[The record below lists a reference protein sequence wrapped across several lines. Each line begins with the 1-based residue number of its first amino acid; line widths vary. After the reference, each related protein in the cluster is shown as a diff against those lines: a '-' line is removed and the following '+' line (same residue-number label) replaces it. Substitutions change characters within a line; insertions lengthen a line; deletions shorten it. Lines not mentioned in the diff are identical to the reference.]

1 MSMSDCSHCGYS
13 NSDTVRFCVQCGTN
27 LSHRSSLLQPADR
40 SSDVTDEITKGQ
52 EEQNAE
58 QRPSPEPSEPAFSR
72 TWPPT
77 ADDGEDAA
85 QDSEEDAPPR
95 AAVTR
100 PEPLLPELQ
109 GLLEPTDPLAFV
121 TFGADTSESQREAL
135 QPFSTGVNEED
146 RRQLRELF
154 SGELPLAEG
163 AAPDML
169 RGANETQ
176 PVESGLLRQ
185 PRLEWLLLLG
195 LIVALLWGMETP
207 AGGSGP
213 HPLPGLFQ
221 AHQQVESLLPNSLVL
236 VNWAYDPATA
246 GEMDLVAQPVIEHL
260 LREQAQLIVVSQLP
274 GGPATARRLIAR
286 AEEAVR
292 RPARFQVVA
301 HVVIEAG
308 YLPGGA
314 ASLPLLGVAPA
325 QTLPV
330 DPRWVELKDRFTVAA
345 MDSDSPVLNLVL
357 AARVED
363 VRRWLEQVQPLNDG
377 TVIAV
382 TSAAADPALRP
393 YLHSG
398 QLAGLVS
405 GWDGGRAYQRRSER
419 TENLAEQAQSARRIS
434 GQNWGFGIL
443 LVTIV
448 LGNLAGLTERRLP

>member
-1 MSMSDCSHCGYS
+1 MSISDCPHCGYS
-13 NSDTVRFCVQCGTN
+13 NPDTVRFCVQCGTN
-27 LSHRSSLLQPADR
+27 LSHSSSLLQPADR
-40 SSDVTDEITKGQ
+40 SSDVPGEIAAGQ

-77 ADDGEDAA
+77 ADDGETAAQESDEDAA
-85 QDSEEDAPPR
+85 RR
-95 AAVTR
+95 AAAVQQ
-100 PEPLLPELQ
+100 EPLLPELQ

-121 TFGADTSESQREAL
+121 TFGADASESQREAL

-154 SGELPLAEG
+154 SGELPLAES

-169 RGANETQ
+169 RGANETP
-176 PVESGLLRQ
+176 PVESGLPRQ

-195 LIVALLWGMETP
+195 LIVALLWGMETT

-213 HPLPGLFQ
+213 HALPGLLQ
-221 AHQQVESLLPNSLVL
+221 AHQQIESLLPNSLVL

-274 GGPATARRLIAR
+274 GGPATARRLIAQ

-292 RPARFQVVA
+292 RPTRFQVVA

-330 DPRWVELKDRFTVAA
+330 DPRWVELKDRFTLAA
-345 MDSDSPVLNLVL
+345 MDSDSPALNLVV

-419 TENLAEQAQSARRIS
+419 SENLAEQAQSARRIR

-443 LVTIV
+443 LVAIV